1 MVSISKSRSL
11 VAHTS
16 KCGWG
21 YCFGIAHNSFVSLW
35 LISFTDNILMDFV
48 S

>member
-1 MVSISKSRSL
+1 MVSISRSRSL

-21 YCFGIAHNSFVSLW
+21 YRLGTAHNSFVSLW
-35 LISFTDNILMDFV
+35 LISFTDYILMDFV